1 MTEPT
6 GATRVFTFV
15 VRFWREW
22 SAAGLRWR
30 GRIQHV
36 ESGDATSF
44 LELGR
49 MLQFLQSSGALAE
62 DGSQSHSGEG
72 AEQESGQDDTVARP

>member
-1 MTEPT
+1 MTEST

-36 ESGDATSF
+36 ESGEATSF
-44 LELGR
+44 LELAR
-49 MLQFLQSSGALAE
+49 MLQFLRSSGALAE
-62 DGSQSHSGEG
+62 DESLSE
-72 AEQESGQDDTVARP
+72 EQEE

>member
-15 VRFWREW
+15 VRFWRES

-36 ESGDATSF
+36 ESGEATSF
-44 LELGR
+44 LELGS
-49 MLQFLQSSGALAE
+49 MLQFLHSAGALAE
-62 DGSQSHSGEG
+62 DESLTPSGEG
-72 AEQESGQDDTVARP
+72 TEQVSSLDDPMPRL

>member
-1 MTEPT
+1 M
-6 GATRVFTFV
+6 FTFI

-22 SAAGLRWR
+22 SAGELRWR

-36 ESGDATSF
+36 ESGEATSF

-62 DGSQSHSGEG
+62 GESPTDSCEG
-72 AEQESGQDDTVARP
+72 AEQVSSLDDSMPRP

>member
-6 GATRVFTFV
+6 GGTSVYTFV

-36 ESGDATSF
+36 ESGETTSF
-44 LELGR
+44 LNLGR
-49 MLQFLQSSGALAE
+49 MLEFLHSSGALAE
-62 DGSQSHSGEG
+62 DERSPE
-72 AEQESGQDDTVARP
+72 ERQE